1 VNNADKKRLANQ
13 LVGQQNKGR
22 ITMKRLTIAFSVAAL
37 IASLASARAGDVSV
51 VQNSQGKMPVVI
63 KNDAFSL
70 APVPAMGEGKPNQGF
85 SYGTAFEMPG
95 SALQIARGHV
105 EPGGKVAAHEGA
117 QQYILYVIR
126 GSGQLK
132 LIGANGQSIGE
143 VSYKPDDVIVFEP
156 HTLHGWVNGDEPFDF
171 LGVDLP
177 VLRK

>member
-1 VNNADKKRLANQ
+1 MLFRALLWLNSKYCCRRRGSHARHRRHSNHSRTQFGVNNADKKRLANQ

-22 ITMKRLTIAFSVAAL
+22 ITMKRFTMAFSVAAL

-105 EPGGKVAAHEGA
+105 E
-117 QQYILYVIR
+117 
-126 GSGQLK
+126 
-132 LIGANGQSIGE
+132 
-143 VSYKPDDVIVFEP
+143 
-156 HTLHGWVNGDEPFDF
+156 
-171 LGVDLP
+171 
-177 VLRK
+177 